1 MVRDGVDA
9 ISGSFE
15 SPRWLHT
22 VSHSGAVVSDS
33 TPLRPRALPAS
44 SAAARGRRSAFSR
57 YRGAPRPGAGPA
69 TKLTLLRTRSRRW
82 AIGYVITYRQFTDY
96 TYFIYT

>member
-33 TPLRPRALPAS
+33 TPLRSRALRLLRLRRRARPAF
-44 SAAARGRRSAFSR
+44 RVFR
-57 YRGAPRPGAGPA
+57 YRGAPSGRGRARPA
-69 TKLTLLRTRSRRW
+69 TKLMHYVH
-82 AIGYVITYRQFTDY
+82 AGGVIGYVITYRQFTR
-96 TYFIYT
+96 TSYFI

>member
-33 TPLRPRALPAS
+33 TPLRPLARSPPPPPPRAAGVP
-44 SAAARGRRSAFSR
+44 RFRVT
-57 YRGAPRPGAGPA
+57 GAPRGRARAGDE
-69 TKLTLLRTRSRRW
+69 TYLLLIRTRALGDRLRNHLPT
-82 AIGYVITYRQFTDY
+82 VYRLHVLH
-96 TYFIYT
+96 I